1 MVIVFIVFPRYLAFR
16 EPCGIPRRAEI
27 GATPTAQP
35 PNHKDKWVPRSIV
48 PAAQKYTHIR
58 VNSSEAVT
66 WNEKG
71 NL

>member
-1 MVIVFIVFPRYLAFR
+1 LCFLVIWHFENLAASR
-16 EPCGIPRRAEI
+16 DALAEI

-35 PNHKDKWVPRSIV
+35 PNHKDKWVPRRIV
-48 PAAQKYTHIR
+48 PAAQKYAHIR